1 MKARIKW
8 VQDVMFVGE
17 SGSGHSVVMDG
28 APDAG
33 GRNLGIRPMEMLLLG
48 LGGCAAF
55 DVVLILRRGREQVA
69 DCVVELDAERATT
82 DPKVFTK
89 ITMRYVITGRALD
102 RRKVERAVQLSADKY
117 CSASAII
124 GKTAQ
129 ITHEIMLVESAESA
143 ESGES
148 SASLTGAT
156 S

>member
-8 VQDVMFVGE
+8 IQDVMFLGE

-33 GRNLGIRPMEMLLLG
+33 GRNLGFRPMEMLLLG
-48 LGGCAAF
+48 LGGCSAF
-55 DVVLILRRGREQVA
+55 DVMLILKRGREAVT
-69 DCVVELDAERATT
+69 DCVVDIDAERATT

-89 ITMRYVITGRALD
+89 IVMHYTVTGQGLD
-102 RRKVERAVQLSADKY
+102 RKKVERAVQLSAEKY

-129 ITHEIMLVESAESA
+129 ITHTITLVDSTST
-143 ESGES
+143 S
-148 SASLTGAT
+148 TGAT
-156 S
+156 A